1 MPALLDTRRT
11 AAALVAVAMS
21 AALITLALVVSGSMR
36 TQMQAGARLSVGGA
50 DVVVASHRGSD
61 PSQGPLDDALA
72 ARVSALDSVA
82 SVRGTHWEVIEL
94 DLPSQLKGAVGATL
108 AAQDVPALSAY
119 TTLTAGRL
127 PAAAGEVAI
136 DSTLAE
142 QQGLGVGDTIRLRSR
157 SEDRHDS
164 SAESA
169 DGAESGADSTDSADS
184 TDGVVHSS
192 PTVVG
197 VISPGADTGLEGISK
212 VYATADQ
219 LAAMGVGTDYNRLYV
234 TGRPGTDTSDLH
246 EEVARV
252 VHTVQSDA
260 IVQDADE
267 VIARR
272 AVSFTGGGTVI
283 STVLNLLAPVCALV
297 AGIVIATTFTT
308 LVARQ
313 NRVIGLLRCVGAS
326 RRQVRLAVLRTG
338 LVTGLIG
345 SAVGTAAGAAGAA
358 VLIRSGA
365 VPHLSADSLTVS
377 PASLLAAV
385 AAGTL
390 VTLVSVLRP
399 ARRATRV
406 SPLIA
411 LTGTTAAPGRTGR
424 AHRWAAVTGL
434 VVMVGGAAVTVMGTL
449 AHDLYLTVG
458 GGVLVAL
465 GVLAALPLLMTAV
478 VGLIGRLGASGRYPV
493 LHLAARNL
501 VRNPGRS
508 TATAATLLIGV
519 MVGSALAVGLFSLN
533 SSFQAVLAQSSP
545 VDITVLGVT
554 PQTDAAALTSTIR
567 GIDGVQSTTVV
578 PVMDLTQTVDG
589 QAGRS
594 TQTQVIAVD
603 TAAVTPVVRSAKGL
617 EDLDDSTL
625 IVGEISDIPDG
636 SRVTLTG
643 PGGSVE
649 LTARVREGWGEAV
662 TTATAARLTGGQ
674 ATNAIMWVRA
684 TGDGSSQAVET
695 AVRKALRGRDLM
707 VDGSA
712 AGRSAFS
719 ATFNQIAAV
728 TALVMGS
735 ALVIALSGLANT
747 TDVSVLERTREIG
760 VLRATGTQRG
770 EVRRLITIEATLLA
784 GVGGALG
791 VVTGTVLGAAC
802 TVAALGDGGV
812 SVAVPYLPLAGVLAV
827 TLVVG
832 VVASLRPAGRAA
844 AVTPVTAL
852 AAD

>member
-61 PSQGPLDDALA
+61 PAQGPLDDALV
-72 ARVSALDSVA
+72 ARVSALDGVA

-108 AAQDVPALSAY
+108 AAQDVPTLSAY

-127 PAAAGEVAI
+127 PTAAGEVAI
-136 DSTLAE
+136 DATLAE

-157 SEDRHDS
+157 SADRHDS
-164 SAESA
+164 STESA
-169 DGAESGADSTDSADS
+169 DGAESGADSTGS

-411 LTGTTAAPGRTGR
+411 LTGTTAAPGQTGR
-424 AHRWAAVTGL
+424 THRWAAVTGL

-449 AHDLYLTVG
+449 VHNLYLAAG

-465 GVLAALPLLMTAV
+465 GVLAALPLLVTAV
-478 VGLIGRLGASGRYPV
+478 VGLIGRLGASGRYPL

-554 PQTDAAALTSTIR
+554 PQTDTTALTSTIR

-589 QAGRS
+589 QTGRS

-695 AVRKALRGRDLM
+695 AVREALRGQDLM

-812 SVAVPYLPLAGVLAV
+812 SVAVPYLPLVGVLAV

>member
-72 ARVSALDSVA
+72 ARVSALDGVA
-82 SVRGTHWEVIEL
+82 SVRGTHWDVVEL
-94 DLPSQLKGAVGATL
+94 DLPSQLANAVGATL
-108 AAQDVPALSAY
+108 AAQDVPTLSAY

-127 PAAAGEVAI
+127 PTAAGEVAI
-136 DSTLAE
+136 DATLAE

-157 SEDRHDS
+157 SADRHDS
-164 SAESA
+164 SS
-169 DGAESGADSTDSADS
+169 ADSTDSADSTGS

-252 VHTVQSDA
+252 VHAVQSDA

-272 AVSFTGGGTVI
+272 AVSSTGGGTTIVV
-283 STVLNLLAPVCALV
+283 VLNLLAPVCALV

-449 AHDLYLTVG
+449 AHNLYLTVG

-519 MVGSALAVGLFSLN
+519 MVGSALAVSLFSF
-533 SSFQAVLAQSSP
+533 SSSYQSILAQSSP

-589 QAGRS
+589 QTGQS

-636 SRVTLTG
+636 ARVTLTG

-695 AVRKALRGRDLM
+695 AVRKALRGQDLM

>member
-61 PSQGPLDDALA
+61 PAQGPLDDALV
-72 ARVSALDSVA
+72 ARVSALDGVA

-108 AAQDVPALSAY
+108 AAQDVPTLSAY

-127 PAAAGEVAI
+127 PTAAGEVAI
-136 DSTLAE
+136 DATLAE

-157 SEDRHDS
+157 SADRHDS
-164 SAESA
+164 STESA
-169 DGAESGADSTDSADS
+169 DGAESGADSTGS

-411 LTGTTAAPGRTGR
+411 LTGTTAAPGQTGR
-424 AHRWAAVTGL
+424 THRWAAVTGL

-449 AHDLYLTVG
+449 VHNLYLAAG

-465 GVLAALPLLMTAV
+465 GVLAALPLLVTAV
-478 VGLIGRLGASGRYPV
+478 VGLIGRLGASGRYPL

-554 PQTDAAALTSTIR
+554 PQTDTTALTSTIR

-589 QAGRS
+589 QTGRS

-695 AVRKALRGRDLM
+695 AVREALRGQDLM

-827 TLVVG
+827 TLAVG

>member
-1 MPALLDTRRT
+1 M
-11 AAALVAVAMS
+11 
-21 AALITLALVVSGSMR
+21 
-36 TQMQAGARLSVGGA
+36 
-50 DVVVASHRGSD
+50 
-61 PSQGPLDDALA
+61 
-72 ARVSALDSVA
+72 
-82 SVRGTHWEVIEL
+82 
-94 DLPSQLKGAVGATL
+94 
-108 AAQDVPALSAY
+108 
-119 TTLTAGRL
+119 
-127 PAAAGEVAI
+127 
-136 DSTLAE
+136 
-142 QQGLGVGDTIRLRSR
+142 
-157 SEDRHDS
+157 
-164 SAESA
+164 
-169 DGAESGADSTDSADS
+169 
-184 TDGVVHSS
+184 
-192 PTVVG
+192 
-197 VISPGADTGLEGISK
+197 
-212 VYATADQ
+212 
-219 LAAMGVGTDYNRLYV
+219 
-234 TGRPGTDTSDLH
+234 
-246 EEVARV
+246 
-252 VHTVQSDA
+252 
-260 IVQDADE
+260 
-267 VIARR
+267 
-272 AVSFTGGGTVI
+272 
-283 STVLNLLAPVCALV
+283 
-297 AGIVIATTFTT
+297 
-308 LVARQ
+308 
-313 NRVIGLLRCVGAS
+313 
-326 RRQVRLAVLRTG
+326 
-338 LVTGLIG
+338 
-345 SAVGTAAGAAGAA
+345 
-358 VLIRSGA
+358 
-365 VPHLSADSLTVS
+365 
-377 PASLLAAV
+377 
-385 AAGTL
+385 
-390 VTLVSVLRP
+390 TLVSVLRP

-411 LTGTTAAPGRTGR
+411 LTGTTAAPGQTGR

-449 AHDLYLTVG
+449 VHNLYLAAG

-465 GVLAALPLLMTAV
+465 GVLAALPLLVTAV
-478 VGLIGRLGASGRYPV
+478 VGLIGRLGASGRYPL

-519 MVGSALAVGLFSLN
+519 MVGSALAVGLFSLS

-603 TAAVTPVVRSAKGL
+603 TAAVSPVVRSAKGL

-674 ATNAIMWVRA
+674 ATNAIMWVR
-684 TGDGSSQAVET
+684 TTDDGSSQAVET
-695 AVRKALRGRDLM
+695 AVREALRGQDLM

>member
-1 MPALLDTRRT
+1 MPALLDVRRT

-21 AALITLALVVSGSMR
+21 TALIALALVVSGSMR

-72 ARVSALDSVA
+72 ARVSALDDVA
-82 SVRGTHWEVIEL
+82 SVRGTHWDVVEL
-94 DLPSQLKGAVGATL
+94 DLPSQLANAVGATL
-108 AAQDVPALSAY
+108 AAQDVPTLSAY
-119 TTLTAGRL
+119 TTLVSGRL
-127 PAAAGEVAI
+127 PTATGEVAI
-136 DSTLAE
+136 DATLAE
-142 QQGLGVGDTIRLRSR
+142 QQGLGVGDTIRLRNR
-157 SEDRHDS
+157 PQDRHGASSTKGTDDAGSPS
-164 SAESA
+164 SA
-169 DGAESGADSTDSADS
+169 
-184 TDGVVHSS
+184 VHSS

-197 VISPGADTGLEGISK
+197 IISPGADTGLEDLPK

-219 LAAMGVGTDYNRLYV
+219 LAAMGARTDYDRLYV
-234 TGRPGTDTSDLH
+234 TSRPGTDTSDLH
-246 EEVARV
+246 EEVART
-252 VHTVQSDA
+252 VHAVQSDA

-272 AVSFTGGGTVI
+272 AVSSTGGGTTIVV
-283 STVLNLLAPVCALV
+283 VLNLLAPVCALV

-326 RRQVRLAVLRTG
+326 RRQVRLAVLRTALLTG
-338 LVTGLIG
+338 LVG
-345 SAVGTAAGAAGAA
+345 STTGTAAGAAGAA
-358 VLIRSGA
+358 ALIHSGV
-365 VPHLSADSLTVS
+365 VPGLKADNLTVS
-377 PASLLAAV
+377 PTSLLAAV

-399 ARRATRV
+399 AGRATRV

-519 MVGSALAVGLFSLN
+519 MVGSALAVGLFSFS

-554 PQTDAAALTSTIR
+554 PQTDTAALTSTIR

-578 PVMDLTQTVDG
+578 PVMDLTQTAD
-589 QAGRS
+589 GRS
-594 TQTQVIAVD
+594 AQTQVIAVD
-603 TAAVTPVVRSAKGL
+603 TKAVTPVVRSAKGL

-625 IVGEISDIPDG
+625 IVGQIYDVPDG
-636 SRVTLTG
+636 TRVTLTG

-649 LTARVREGWGEAV
+649 LTARVREGWGAAV

-674 ATNAIMWVRA
+674 ATDAIMWVR
-684 TGDGSSQAVET
+684 TTDEGSAQAQAVET
-695 AVRKALRGRDLM
+695 AVRQAVRGQDLM
-707 VDGSA
+707 VNGSA
-712 AGRSAFS
+712 AGRSTFS
-719 ATFNQIAAV
+719 ATLNQIVAV

-760 VLRATGTQRG
+760 VLRATGTRRG
-770 EVRRLITIEATLLA
+770 GIRRLITTEATLLA
-784 GVGGALG
+784 GVGGVLG
-791 VVTGTVLGAAC
+791 MVTGTALGAAC
-802 TVAALGDGGV
+802 TLAALGDGGV
-812 SVAVPYLPLAGVLAV
+812 SVAVPYLPLAGILAV
-827 TLVVG
+827 TLAVG
-832 VVASLRPAGRAA
+832 VLASLRPAGRAA

>member
-1 MPALLDTRRT
+1 MPALLDVRRT

-21 AALITLALVVSGSMR
+21 TALIALALVVSGSMR

-82 SVRGTHWEVIEL
+82 SVRGTHWDVVEL
-94 DLPSQLKGAVGATL
+94 DLPSQLANAVGATL
-108 AAQDVPALSAY
+108 AAQDVPTLSAY
-119 TTLTAGRL
+119 TTLVSGRL
-127 PAAAGEVAI
+127 PTATGEVAI
-136 DSTLAE
+136 DATLAE
-142 QQGLGVGDTIRLRSR
+142 QQGLGVGDTIRLRNR
-157 SEDRHDS
+157 PQDRHGASSTKGTDDAGSPS
-164 SAESA
+164 SA
-169 DGAESGADSTDSADS
+169 
-184 TDGVVHSS
+184 VHSS

-197 VISPGADTGLEGISK
+197 IISPGADTGLEGISK

-234 TGRPGTDTSDLH
+234 TGRPGTDTSTLH
-246 EEVARV
+246 EEVART
-252 VHTVQSDA
+252 VHAVQSDA

-272 AVSFTGGGTVI
+272 AVSSTGGGTTIVV
-283 STVLNLLAPVCALV
+283 VLNLLAPVCALV

-326 RRQVRLAVLRTG
+326 RRQVRLAVLRTALLTG
-338 LVTGLIG
+338 LVG
-345 SAVGTAAGAAGAA
+345 STAGTAAGAAGAA
-358 VLIRSGA
+358 ALIHSGV
-365 VPHLSADSLTVS
+365 VPGLKADNLTVS
-377 PASLLAAV
+377 PTSLLAAV

-399 ARRATRV
+399 AGRATRV

-411 LTGTTAAPGRTGR
+411 LTGTTATPGRTGR

-519 MVGSALAVGLFSLN
+519 MVGSALAVSLFSF
-533 SSFQAVLAQSSP
+533 SSSYQSILAQSSP

-554 PQTDAAALTSTIR
+554 PQTDTAALTSTIR

-578 PVMDLTQTVDG
+578 PLMDLTQTAD
-589 QAGRS
+589 GRS

-603 TAAVTPVVRSAKGL
+603 TKAVTPMVRSTKGL

-625 IVGEISDIPDG
+625 IVGQIYDVPDG
-636 SRVTLTG
+636 TRVTLTG

-649 LTARVREGWGEAV
+649 LTARVREGWGAAV

-674 ATNAIMWVRA
+674 ATDAIMWVR
-684 TGDGSSQAVET
+684 TTDEGSAQAQAVET
-695 AVRKALRGRDLM
+695 AVRQAVRGQDLM
-707 VDGSA
+707 VNGSA
-712 AGRSAFS
+712 AGRSTFS
-719 ATFNQIAAV
+719 ATLNQIVAV

-770 EVRRLITIEATLLA
+770 GIRRLITTEATLLA
-784 GVGGALG
+784 GVGGVLG
-791 VVTGTVLGAAC
+791 MVTGTALGAAC
-802 TVAALGDGGV
+802 TLAALGDGGV
-812 SVAVPYLPLAGVLAV
+812 SVAVPYLPLAGILAV
-827 TLVVG
+827 TLAVG
-832 VVASLRPAGRAA
+832 VLASLRPAGRAA

-852 AAD
+852 ATD

>member
-61 PSQGPLDDALA
+61 PAQGPLDDALV
-72 ARVSALDSVA
+72 ARVSALDGVA

-108 AAQDVPALSAY
+108 AAQDVPTLSAY

-127 PAAAGEVAI
+127 PTAAGEVAI
-136 DSTLAE
+136 DATLAE

-157 SEDRHDS
+157 SADRHDS
-164 SAESA
+164 SS
-169 DGAESGADSTDSADS
+169 ADSTDSA
-184 TDGVVHSS
+184 DGVVHSS

-234 TGRPGTDTSDLH
+234 TGRPGTDTNTLH

-252 VHTVQSDA
+252 VNTVQSDA

-434 VVMVGGAAVTVMGTL
+434 VVMVGGAAVTVMGT
-449 AHDLYLTVG
+449 AVHNLYLAAG

-465 GVLAALPLLMTAV
+465 GVLAALPLLVTAV
-478 VGLIGRLGASGRYPV
+478 VGLIGRLGASGRYPL

-533 SSFQAVLAQSSP
+533 SSFQTVLAQSSP

-554 PQTDAAALTSTIR
+554 PQTDTAALTSTIR

-589 QAGRS
+589 QTGQS

-603 TAAVTPVVRSAKGL
+603 AAAVTPVVRSAKGL

-636 SRVTLTG
+636 SRITLTG

-695 AVRKALRGRDLM
+695 AVRKALRGQDLM

>member
-61 PSQGPLDDALA
+61 PAQGPLDDALV
-72 ARVSALDSVA
+72 ARVSALDGVA

-136 DSTLAE
+136 DATLAE

-164 SAESA
+164 STESA
-169 DGAESGADSTDSADS
+169 DGAESGADSTGS

-411 LTGTTAAPGRTGR
+411 LTGTTAAPGQTGR

-465 GVLAALPLLMTAV
+465 GVLAALPLLVTAV
-478 VGLIGRLGASGRYPV
+478 VGLIGRLGASGRYPL

-519 MVGSALAVGLFSLN
+519 MVGSALAVSLFSLN

-554 PQTDAAALTSTIR
+554 PQTDTTALTSTIR

-578 PVMDLTQTVDG
+578 PLMDLTQTVD
-589 QAGRS
+589 GRS

-603 TAAVTPVVRSAKGL
+603 TKAVTPMVRSAKGL

-625 IVGEISDIPDG
+625 IVGQISDIPDG
-636 SRVTLTG
+636 TRVTLTG

-649 LTARVREGWGEAV
+649 LTAQVREGWGAAV

-695 AVRKALRGRDLM
+695 AVRKALRGQDLM
-707 VDGSA
+707 VNGSA

-719 ATFNQIAAV
+719 ATLNQIVAV

-760 VLRATGTQRG
+760 VLRATSTQRG
-770 EVRRLITIEATLLA
+770 EVRRLITTEATLLA

-791 VVTGTVLGAAC
+791 MVTGTVLGTAC
-802 TVAALGDGGV
+802 TLAALGDGGV
-812 SVAVPYLPLAGVLAV
+812 SVAVPYLPLAGILAV
-827 TLVVG
+827 TLAVG
-832 VVASLRPAGRAA
+832 VLASLRPAGRAA

>member
-61 PSQGPLDDALA
+61 PAQGPLDDALV
-72 ARVSALDSVA
+72 ARVSALDGVA

-136 DSTLAE
+136 DATLAVLL
-142 QQGLGVGDTIRLRSR
+142 GLGVGDTIRLRSW
-157 SEDRHDS
+157 SVDRHDS
-164 SAESA
+164 STESA
-169 DGAESGADSTDSADS
+169 DGAESGADSTGS

-411 LTGTTAAPGRTGR
+411 LPGTPAAPGPSGR
-424 AHRWAAVTGL
+424 AQRWAAVTGL

-449 AHDLYLTVG
+449 VHNLYLAAG

-465 GVLAALPLLMTAV
+465 GVLAALPLLVTAV
-478 VGLIGRLGASGRYPV
+478 VGLIGRLGASGRYPL

-554 PQTDAAALTSTIR
+554 PQTDTTALTSTIR
-567 GIDGVQSTTVV
+567 GIDGVQSTTMV

-589 QAGRS
+589 QTGQS

-674 ATNAIMWVRA
+674 ATNAFLWVRA

-695 AVRKALRGRDLM
+695 AVRKALRGQDLM

>member
-1 MPALLDTRRT
+1 MPALLDVRRT

-21 AALITLALVVSGSMR
+21 TALIALALVVSGSMR

-94 DLPSQLKGAVGATL
+94 DLPSQLANAVGATL
-108 AAQDVPALSAY
+108 AAQDVPTLSAY
-119 TTLTAGRL
+119 TTLVSGRL
-127 PAAAGEVAI
+127 PTATGEVAI
-136 DSTLAE
+136 DATLAE
-142 QQGLGVGDTIRLRSR
+142 QQGLGVGDTIRLRNR
-157 SEDRHDS
+157 DRHGANSTKGTDDAGSPS
-164 SAESA
+164 SA
-169 DGAESGADSTDSADS
+169 
-184 TDGVVHSS
+184 VHSS

-197 VISPGADTGLEGISK
+197 IISPGADTGLEDLPK

-219 LAAMGVGTDYNRLYV
+219 LAAMGARTDYNRLYV
-234 TGRPGTDTSDLH
+234 TSRPGTDTSTLH
-246 EEVARV
+246 EEVART
-252 VHTVQSDA
+252 VHAVQSDA

-272 AVSFTGGGTVI
+272 AVSSTGGGTTIVV
-283 STVLNLLAPVCALV
+283 VLNLLAPVCALV

-326 RRQVRLAVLRTG
+326 RRQVRLAVLRTALLTG
-338 LVTGLIG
+338 LVG
-345 SAVGTAAGAAGAA
+345 STVGTAAGAAGAA
-358 VLIRSGA
+358 ALIHSGV
-365 VPHLSADSLTVS
+365 VPGLKADDLTVS
-377 PASLLAAV
+377 PTSLLAAV

-399 ARRATRV
+399 AGRATRV

-554 PQTDAAALTSTIR
+554 PQTDTAALTSTIR
-567 GIDGVQSTTVV
+567 GVDGVQSTTVV
-578 PVMDLTQTVDG
+578 PVMDLTQTAD
-589 QAGRS
+589 GRS
-594 TQTQVIAVD
+594 AQTQVIAVD
-603 TAAVTPVVRSAKGL
+603 TKAVTPVVRSAKGL

-625 IVGEISDIPDG
+625 IVGQIYDVPDG
-636 SRVTLTG
+636 ARVTLTG

-649 LTARVREGWGEAV
+649 LTARVREGWGAAV

-674 ATNAIMWVRA
+674 ATDAIMWVR
-684 TGDGSSQAVET
+684 TTDEGSAQAQAVET
-695 AVRKALRGRDLM
+695 AVRQAVRGQDLM
-707 VDGSA
+707 VNGSA
-712 AGRSAFS
+712 AGRSTFS
-719 ATFNQIAAV
+719 ATLNQIVAV

-760 VLRATGTQRG
+760 VMRATGTQRG
-770 EVRRLITIEATLLA
+770 GIRRLITTEATLLA
-784 GVGGALG
+784 GVGGVLG
-791 VVTGTVLGAAC
+791 MVTGTALGAAC
-802 TVAALGDGGV
+802 TLAALGDGGV
-812 SVAVPYLPLAGVLAV
+812 SVAVPYLPLAGILAV
-827 TLVVG
+827 TLAVG
-832 VVASLRPAGRAA
+832 VLASLRPAGRAA

>member
-61 PSQGPLDDALA
+61 PAQGPLDDALV
-72 ARVSALDSVA
+72 ARVSALDGVA

-136 DSTLAE
+136 DATLAE

-164 SAESA
+164 STESA
-169 DGAESGADSTDSADS
+169 DGAESGADSTGS

-272 AVSFTGGGTVI
+272 AVSSVGGGTVI

-411 LTGTTAAPGRTGR
+411 LTGTTAAPGQTGR

-449 AHDLYLTVG
+449 VHNLYLAAG

-465 GVLAALPLLMTAV
+465 GVLAALPLLVTAV
-478 VGLIGRLGASGRYPV
+478 VGLIGRLGASGRYPL

-519 MVGSALAVGLFSLN
+519 MVGSALAVSLFSLN

-554 PQTDAAALTSTIR
+554 PQTDTTALTSTIR
-567 GIDGVQSTTVV
+567 GIDGVQSTTMV

-589 QAGRS
+589 QTGQS

-625 IVGEISDIPDG
+625 IVGQVYDVPDG

-695 AVRKALRGRDLM
+695 AVRKALRGQDLM

>member
-1 MPALLDTRRT
+1 MPALLDVRRT

-21 AALITLALVVSGSMR
+21 TALIALALVVSGSMR

-72 ARVSALDSVA
+72 ARVSTLDEVA
-82 SVRGTHWEVIEL
+82 SVRGTHWDVIEL
-94 DLPSQLKGAVGATL
+94 DLPSQLANAVGATL
-108 AAQDVPALSAY
+108 AAQDVPTLSAY
-119 TTLTAGRL
+119 TTLVSGRL
-127 PAAAGEVAI
+127 PTATGEVAI
-136 DSTLAE
+136 DTTLAE

-157 SEDRHDS
+157 DRHGAGSTKGTDDTGSPS
-164 SAESA
+164 SA
-169 DGAESGADSTDSADS
+169 
-184 TDGVVHSS
+184 VHSS

-212 VYATADQ
+212 VYATVDQ
-219 LAAMGVGTDYNRLYV
+219 LAAMGVRTDYDRLYV

-252 VHTVQSDA
+252 VHAVQSDA

-272 AVSFTGGGTVI
+272 AVSSTGGGTTI
-283 STVLNLLAPVCALV
+283 TMVLNLLAPVCALV

-326 RRQVRLAVLRTG
+326 RRQVRLAVLRTALLTG
-338 LVTGLIG
+338 LVG
-345 SAVGTAAGAAGAA
+345 STTGTAAGAAGAA
-358 VLIRSGA
+358 ALIHSGV
-365 VPHLSADSLTVS
+365 VPGLKADNLTVS
-377 PASLLAAV
+377 PTSLLAAV

-399 ARRATRV
+399 AGRATRV

-424 AHRWAAVTGL
+424 AHRRAAVTGL

-449 AHDLYLTVG
+449 AHDLYLTAG

-519 MVGSALAVGLFSLN
+519 MVGSALAVGLFSFS

-554 PQTDAAALTSTIR
+554 PQTDTAALTSTIR

-578 PVMDLTQTVDG
+578 PLMDLTQTAD
-589 QAGRS
+589 GRS

-603 TAAVTPVVRSAKGL
+603 TKAVTPVVRSAKGL

-625 IVGEISDIPDG
+625 IVGQIYDVPDG
-636 SRVTLTG
+636 ARVTLTG

-649 LTARVREGWGEAV
+649 LTARVREGWGAAV

-674 ATNAIMWVRA
+674 ATDAIMWVR
-684 TGDGSSQAVET
+684 TTDEGSAQAQAVET
-695 AVRKALRGRDLM
+695 AVRQAVRGQDLM
-707 VDGSA
+707 VNGSA
-712 AGRSAFS
+712 AGRSTFS
-719 ATFNQIAAV
+719 ATLNQIVAV

-760 VLRATGTQRG
+760 VLRATGTRRG
-770 EVRRLITIEATLLA
+770 GIRRLITTEATLLA
-784 GVGGALG
+784 GVGGVLG
-791 VVTGTVLGAAC
+791 MVTGTALGAAC
-802 TVAALGDGGV
+802 TLAALGDGGV
-812 SVAVPYLPLAGVLAV
+812 SVAVPYLPLAGILAV
-827 TLVVG
+827 TLAVG
-832 VVASLRPAGRAA
+832 VLASLRPAGRAA

>member
-1 MPALLDTRRT
+1 MPALLDVRRT

-21 AALITLALVVSGSMR
+21 TALIALALVVSGSMR
-36 TQMQAGARLSVGGA
+36 TQMQASARLSVGGA

-61 PSQGPLDDALA
+61 PAQGPLDDALV
-72 ARVSALDSVA
+72 ARVSALDGVA

-164 SAESA
+164 STESA
-169 DGAESGADSTDSADS
+169 DGAESGADSTGS

-192 PTVVG
+192 PTIVG

-272 AVSFTGGGTVI
+272 AVSSTGGGTTIVV
-283 STVLNLLAPVCALV
+283 VLNLLAPVCALV

-411 LTGTTAAPGRTGR
+411 LTGTTAAPGQTGR

-449 AHDLYLTVG
+449 VHNLYLAAG

-465 GVLAALPLLMTAV
+465 GVLAALPLLVTAV
-478 VGLIGRLGASGRYPV
+478 VGLIGRLGASGRYPL

-533 SSFQAVLAQSSP
+533 SSFQTVLAQSSP

-554 PQTDAAALTSTIR
+554 PQTDTAALTSTIR

-578 PVMDLTQTVDG
+578 PVMDLTQTAD
-589 QAGRS
+589 GRS
-594 TQTQVIAVD
+594 AQTQVIAVD
-603 TAAVTPVVRSAKGL
+603 TKAVTPVVRSAKGL

-625 IVGEISDIPDG
+625 IVGQIYDVPDG
-636 SRVTLTG
+636 TRVTLTG

-649 LTARVREGWGEAV
+649 LTARVREGWGAAV

-674 ATNAIMWVRA
+674 ATDAIMWVR
-684 TGDGSSQAVET
+684 TTDEGSAQAQAVET
-695 AVRKALRGRDLM
+695 AVRQAVRGQDLM
-707 VDGSA
+707 VNGSA
-712 AGRSAFS
+712 AGRSTFS
-719 ATFNQIAAV
+719 ATLNQIVAV

-760 VLRATGTQRG
+760 VLRATGTRRG
-770 EVRRLITIEATLLA
+770 GIRRLITTEATLLA
-784 GVGGALG
+784 GVGGVLG
-791 VVTGTVLGAAC
+791 MVTGTALGAAC
-802 TVAALGDGGV
+802 TLAALGDGGV
-812 SVAVPYLPLAGVLAV
+812 SVAVPYLPLAGILAV
-827 TLVVG
+827 TLAVG
-832 VVASLRPAGRAA
+832 VLASLRPAGRAA

>member
-61 PSQGPLDDALA
+61 PAQGPLDDALV
-72 ARVSALDSVA
+72 ARVSALDGVA

-108 AAQDVPALSAY
+108 AAQDVPTLSAY

-127 PAAAGEVAI
+127 PTAAGEVAI
-136 DSTLAE
+136 DATLAE

-157 SEDRHDS
+157 SADRHDS
-164 SAESA
+164 SS
-169 DGAESGADSTDSADS
+169 ADSTDSA
-184 TDGVVHSS
+184 DGVVHSS

-234 TGRPGTDTSDLH
+234 TGRPGTDTNTLH

-252 VHTVQSDA
+252 VNTVQSDA

-411 LTGTTAAPGRTGR
+411 LTGTTAAPGQTGR

-434 VVMVGGAAVTVMGTL
+434 VVMVGGAAVTVMGT
-449 AHDLYLTVG
+449 AVHNLYLAAG

-465 GVLAALPLLMTAV
+465 GVLAALPLLVTAV
-478 VGLIGRLGASGRYPV
+478 VGLIGRLGASGRYPL

-519 MVGSALAVGLFSLN
+519 MVGSAL
-533 SSFQAVLAQSSP
+533 
-545 VDITVLGVT
+545 
-554 PQTDAAALTSTIR
+554 
-567 GIDGVQSTTVV
+567 
-578 PVMDLTQTVDG
+578 
-589 QAGRS
+589 
-594 TQTQVIAVD
+594 
-603 TAAVTPVVRSAKGL
+603 
-617 EDLDDSTL
+617 
-625 IVGEISDIPDG
+625 
-636 SRVTLTG
+636 
-643 PGGSVE
+643 
-649 LTARVREGWGEAV
+649 
-662 TTATAARLTGGQ
+662 
-674 ATNAIMWVRA
+674 
-684 TGDGSSQAVET
+684 
-695 AVRKALRGRDLM
+695 
-707 VDGSA
+707 
-712 AGRSAFS
+712 
-719 ATFNQIAAV
+719 
-728 TALVMGS
+728 
-735 ALVIALSGLANT
+735 
-747 TDVSVLERTREIG
+747 
-760 VLRATGTQRG
+760 
-770 EVRRLITIEATLLA
+770 
-784 GVGGALG
+784 
-791 VVTGTVLGAAC
+791 
-802 TVAALGDGGV
+802 
-812 SVAVPYLPLAGVLAV
+812 
-827 TLVVG
+827 
-832 VVASLRPAGRAA
+832 
-844 AVTPVTAL
+844 
-852 AAD
+852 

>member
-61 PSQGPLDDALA
+61 PAQGPLDDALV
-72 ARVSALDSVA
+72 ARVSALDGVA

-164 SAESA
+164 ST
-169 DGAESGADSTDSADS
+169 GS

-212 VYATADQ
+212 VYATVDQ
-219 LAAMGVGTDYNRLYV
+219 LAAMGVRTDYDRLYV

-252 VHTVQSDA
+252 VHAVQSDA

-272 AVSFTGGGTVI
+272 AVSSTGGGTTIVV
-283 STVLNLLAPVCALV
+283 VLNLLAPVCALV

-326 RRQVRLAVLRTG
+326 RRQVRLAVLRTALLTG
-338 LVTGLIG
+338 LVG
-345 SAVGTAAGAAGAA
+345 STAGTAAGAAGAA
-358 VLIRSGA
+358 ALIHSGV
-365 VPHLSADSLTVS
+365 VPGLKADSLTVS
-377 PASLLAAV
+377 PTSLLAAV

-399 ARRATRV
+399 AGRATRV

-434 VVMVGGAAVTVMGTL
+434 VVMVGGAAVTVMGAL

-519 MVGSALAVGLFSLN
+519 MVGSALAVSLFSF
-533 SSFQAVLAQSSP
+533 SSSYQSILAQSSP

-554 PQTDAAALTSTIR
+554 PQTDTTALTSTIR

-589 QAGRS
+589 QVGRS
-594 TQTQVIAVD
+594 TQTRVIAVD

-695 AVRKALRGRDLM
+695 AVRKALRGQDLM

>member
-61 PSQGPLDDALA
+61 PAQGPLDDALV
-72 ARVSALDSVA
+72 ARVSALDGVA

-136 DSTLAE
+136 DATLAE

-157 SEDRHDS
+157 SADRHDS
-164 SAESA
+164 STESA
-169 DGAESGADSTDSADS
+169 DGAESGADSTGS

-449 AHDLYLTVG
+449 VHNLYLAAG

-465 GVLAALPLLMTAV
+465 GVLAALPLLVTAV
-478 VGLIGRLGASGRYPV
+478 VGLIGRLGASGRYPL

-533 SSFQAVLAQSSP
+533 SSFQTVLAQSSP

-554 PQTDAAALTSTIR
+554 PQTDTAALTSTIR

-589 QAGRS
+589 QTGRS

-636 SRVTLTG
+636 ARVTLTG

-695 AVRKALRGRDLM
+695 AVREALRGQDLM

-827 TLVVG
+827 TLAVG

>member
-1 MPALLDTRRT
+1 MPALLDVRRT

-21 AALITLALVVSGSMR
+21 TALIALALVVSGSMR
-36 TQMQAGARLSVGGA
+36 TQMQASARLSVGGA

-72 ARVSALDSVA
+72 ARVSALDGVA

-94 DLPSQLKGAVGATL
+94 DLPSQLANAVGATL
-108 AAQDVPALSAY
+108 AAQDVPTLSAY
-119 TTLTAGRL
+119 TTLVSGRL
-127 PAAAGEVAI
+127 PTATGEVAI
-136 DSTLAE
+136 DATLAE

-157 SEDRHDS
+157 SADRHGASSTKGTDDAGSPS
-164 SAESA
+164 SA
-169 DGAESGADSTDSADS
+169 
-184 TDGVVHSS
+184 VHSS

-197 VISPGADTGLEGISK
+197 IISPGADTGLEDLPK

-246 EEVARV
+246 EEVART
-252 VHTVQSDA
+252 VHAVQSDA

-272 AVSFTGGGTVI
+272 AVSSTGGGTTIVV
-283 STVLNLLAPVCALV
+283 VLNLLAPVCALV

-326 RRQVRLAVLRTG
+326 RRQVRLAVLRTALLTG
-338 LVTGLIG
+338 LVG
-345 SAVGTAAGAAGAA
+345 STTGTAAGAAGAA
-358 VLIRSGA
+358 ALIHSGV
-365 VPHLSADSLTVS
+365 VPGLKADNLTVS
-377 PASLLAAV
+377 PTSLLAAV

-399 ARRATRV
+399 AGRATRV

-465 GVLAALPLLMTAV
+465 GVLAALPLLVTAV
-478 VGLIGRLGASGRYPV
+478 VGLIGRLGAWSRYPV

-519 MVGSALAVGLFSLN
+519 MVGSALAVGLFSFS

-554 PQTDAAALTSTIR
+554 PQTDTAALTSTIR

-578 PVMDLTQTVDG
+578 PLMDLTQTVD
-589 QAGRS
+589 GRS

-603 TAAVTPVVRSAKGL
+603 TKAVTPMVRSAKGL

-625 IVGEISDIPDG
+625 IVGQIYDVPDG
-636 SRVTLTG
+636 TRVTLTG

-649 LTARVREGWGEAV
+649 LTARVREGWGAAV

-674 ATNAIMWVRA
+674 ATDAIMWVR
-684 TGDGSSQAVET
+684 TTDEGSAQAQAVET
-695 AVRKALRGRDLM
+695 AVRQAVRGQDLM
-707 VDGSA
+707 VNGSA

-719 ATFNQIAAV
+719 ATLNQIVAV

-760 VLRATGTQRG
+760 LLRATGTDRSQ
-770 EVRRLITIEATLLA
+770 VRRLIVIEASLLA
-784 GVGGALG
+784 LIGGVLG
-791 VVTGTVLGAAC
+791 VVTGTALGAAG
-802 TVAALGDGGV
+802 TLAVLSDGGI
-812 SVAVPYLPLAGVLAV
+812 SVFIPYLPLAGVLAV
-827 TLVVG
+827 TLLVG
-832 VVASLRPAGRAA
+832 VAAALRPAGRAGR
-844 AVTPVTAL
+844 VTPVTAL
-852 AAD
+852 ATD

>member
-61 PSQGPLDDALA
+61 PAQGPLDDALV
-72 ARVSALDSVA
+72 ARVSALDGVA

-108 AAQDVPALSAY
+108 AAQDVPTLSAY

-127 PAAAGEVAI
+127 PTAAGEVAI
-136 DSTLAE
+136 DATLAE

-157 SEDRHDS
+157 SADRHDS
-164 SAESA
+164 SS
-169 DGAESGADSTDSADS
+169 ADSTDSA
-184 TDGVVHSS
+184 DGVVHSS

-234 TGRPGTDTSDLH
+234 TGRPGTDTNTLH

-252 VHTVQSDA
+252 VNTVQSDA

-411 LTGTTAAPGRTGR
+411 LTGTTAAPGQTGR

-434 VVMVGGAAVTVMGTL
+434 VVMVGGAAVTVMGT
-449 AHDLYLTVG
+449 AVHNLYLAAG

-465 GVLAALPLLMTAV
+465 GVLAALPLLVTAV
-478 VGLIGRLGASGRYPV
+478 VGLIGRLGASGRYPL

-533 SSFQAVLAQSSP
+533 SSFQTVLAQSSP

-554 PQTDAAALTSTIR
+554 PQTDTAALTSTIR

-589 QAGRS
+589 QTGQS

-603 TAAVTPVVRSAKGL
+603 AAAVTPVVRSAKGL

-695 AVRKALRGRDLM
+695 AVRKALRGQDLM

-760 VLRATGTQRG
+760 VLRATGTGRAQVRG
-770 EVRRLITIEATLLA
+770 LFLAEAVLTALLGGLIGVALGAAIGLA
-784 GVGGALG
+784 GV
-791 VVTGTVLGAAC
+791 
-802 TVAALGDGGV
+802 AALMGTQAGSGLNLQLPWPALIGILLA
-812 SVAVPYLPLAGVLAV
+812 SAAVGVL
-827 TLVVG
+827 
-832 VVASLRPAGRAA
+832 ASLRPAGRAA
-844 AVTPVTAL
+844 AIAPVAAL
-852 AAD
+852 ATD

>member
-21 AALITLALVVSGSMR
+21 AALITLALVVSESMR

-61 PSQGPLDDALA
+61 PAQGPLDDALV
-72 ARVSALDSVA
+72 ARVSALDGVA

-136 DSTLAE
+136 DSALAE

-157 SEDRHDS
+157 SADRHDSS

-169 DGAESGADSTDSADS
+169 DGAESGADGTGS

-234 TGRPGTDTSDLH
+234 TGRPGTDTSTLH

-252 VHTVQSDA
+252 VNTVQSDA

-411 LTGTTAAPGRTGR
+411 LTGTTAAPGQTGR

-449 AHDLYLTVG
+449 VHNLYLAAG

-465 GVLAALPLLMTAV
+465 GVLAALPLLVTAV
-478 VGLIGRLGASGRYPV
+478 VGLIGRLGASGRYPF

-533 SSFQAVLAQSSP
+533 SSFQTVLAQSSP

-554 PQTDAAALTSTIR
+554 PQTDTAALTSTIR

-589 QAGRS
+589 QTGQS

-603 TAAVTPVVRSAKGL
+603 TAAVSPVVRSAKGL

-695 AVRKALRGRDLM
+695 AVRKALRGQDLM

>member
-61 PSQGPLDDALA
+61 PAQGPLDDALV
-72 ARVSALDSVA
+72 ARVSALDGVA

-108 AAQDVPALSAY
+108 AAQDVPTLSAY

-127 PAAAGEVAI
+127 PTAAGEVAI
-136 DSTLAE
+136 DATLAE

-157 SEDRHDS
+157 SADRHDS
-164 SAESA
+164 SS
-169 DGAESGADSTDSADS
+169 ADSTDSA
-184 TDGVVHSS
+184 DGVVHSS

-234 TGRPGTDTSDLH
+234 TGRPGTDTNTLH

-252 VHTVQSDA
+252 VNTVQSDA

-411 LTGTTAAPGRTGR
+411 LTGTTAAPGQTGR

-434 VVMVGGAAVTVMGTL
+434 VVMVGGAAVTVMGT
-449 AHDLYLTVG
+449 AVHNLYLAAG

-465 GVLAALPLLMTAV
+465 GVLAALPLLVTAV
-478 VGLIGRLGASGRYPV
+478 VGLIGRLGASGRYPL

-533 SSFQAVLAQSSP
+533 SSFQTVLAQSSP

-554 PQTDAAALTSTIR
+554 PQTDTAALTSTIR

-589 QAGRS
+589 QTGQS

-603 TAAVTPVVRSAKGL
+603 AAAVTPVVRSAKGL

-684 TGDGSSQAVET
+684 TGAGSSQAVET
-695 AVRKALRGRDLM
+695 AVRKA
-707 VDGSA
+707 
-712 AGRSAFS
+712 
-719 ATFNQIAAV
+719 
-728 TALVMGS
+728 
-735 ALVIALSGLANT
+735 
-747 TDVSVLERTREIG
+747 
-760 VLRATGTQRG
+760 
-770 EVRRLITIEATLLA
+770 
-784 GVGGALG
+784 
-791 VVTGTVLGAAC
+791 
-802 TVAALGDGGV
+802 
-812 SVAVPYLPLAGVLAV
+812 
-827 TLVVG
+827 
-832 VVASLRPAGRAA
+832 
-844 AVTPVTAL
+844 
-852 AAD
+852 

>member
-21 AALITLALVVSGSMR
+21 TALIALALVVSGSMR
-36 TQMQAGARLSVGGA
+36 TQMQADARLSVGGA

-72 ARVSALDSVA
+72 ARVSALDEVA
-82 SVRGTHWEVIEL
+82 SVRGTHWDVIEL
-94 DLPSQLKGAVGATL
+94 DLPSQLANAVGATL
-108 AAQDVPALSAY
+108 AAQDVPTLSAY
-119 TTLTAGRL
+119 TTLVSGRL
-127 PAAAGEVAI
+127 PTAAGEVAI
-136 DSTLAE
+136 DTTLAE
-142 QQGLGVGDTIRLRSR
+142 QQGLGVGDTIRLRNR
-157 SEDRHDS
+157 DRHGASTKGTDDTGSPS
-164 SAESA
+164 SA
-169 DGAESGADSTDSADS
+169 
-184 TDGVVHSS
+184 VHSS

-197 VISPGADTGLEGISK
+197 IISPGADTGLEDLSK
-212 VYATADQ
+212 VYATVDQ
-219 LAAMGVGTDYNRLYV
+219 LAAMGVRTDYDRLYV

-252 VHTVQSDA
+252 VHAVQSDA

-272 AVSFTGGGTVI
+272 AVSSTGGGTTI
-283 STVLNLLAPVCALV
+283 TMVLNLLAPVCALV

-326 RRQVRLAVLRTG
+326 RRQVRLAVLRTALLTG
-338 LVTGLIG
+338 LVG
-345 SAVGTAAGAAGAA
+345 STTGTAAGTAGAA
-358 VLIRSGA
+358 ALIHSGA
-365 VPHLSADSLTVS
+365 VPGLKADDLTVS
-377 PASLLAAV
+377 PTSLLAAV

-399 ARRATRV
+399 ASRATRV

-449 AHDLYLTVG
+449 AHNLYLTVG

-519 MVGSALAVGLFSLN
+519 MVGSALAVSLFSF
-533 SSFQAVLAQSSP
+533 SSSYQSILAQSSP

-554 PQTDAAALTSTIR
+554 PQTDTAALTSTIR

-578 PVMDLTQTVDG
+578 PLMDLTQTAD
-589 QAGRS
+589 GRS

-603 TAAVTPVVRSAKGL
+603 TKAVTPMVRSTKGL

-625 IVGEISDIPDG
+625 IVGQIYDVPDG
-636 SRVTLTG
+636 TRVTLTG

-649 LTARVREGWGEAV
+649 LTARVREGWGAAV

-674 ATNAIMWVRA
+674 ATDAIMWVR
-684 TGDGSSQAVET
+684 TTDEGSAQAQAVET
-695 AVRKALRGRDLM
+695 AVRQAVRGQDLM
-707 VDGSA
+707 VNGSA
-712 AGRSAFS
+712 AGRSTFS
-719 ATFNQIAAV
+719 ATLNQIVAV

-770 EVRRLITIEATLLA
+770 GIRRLITTEATLLA
-784 GVGGALG
+784 GVGGVLG
-791 VVTGTVLGAAC
+791 MVTGTALGAAC
-802 TVAALGDGGV
+802 TLAALGDGGV
-812 SVAVPYLPLAGVLAV
+812 SVAVPYLPLAGILAV
-827 TLVVG
+827 TL
-832 VVASLRPAGRAA
+832 
-844 AVTPVTAL
+844 
-852 AAD
+852 

>member
-72 ARVSALDSVA
+72 ARVSALDGVA
-82 SVRGTHWEVIEL
+82 SVRGTHWDVVEL
-94 DLPSQLKGAVGATL
+94 DLPSQLANAVGATL
-108 AAQDVPALSAY
+108 AAQDVPTLSAY
-119 TTLTAGRL
+119 TTLVSGRL
-127 PAAAGEVAI
+127 PTAAGEVAI
-136 DSTLAE
+136 DTTLAE
-142 QQGLGVGDTIRLRSR
+142 QQGLGVGDTIRLRNR
-157 SEDRHDS
+157 DRHGASTKGTDDTGSPS
-164 SAESA
+164 SA
-169 DGAESGADSTDSADS
+169 
-184 TDGVVHSS
+184 VHSS

-197 VISPGADTGLEGISK
+197 IISPGADTGLEDLSK
-212 VYATADQ
+212 VYATVDQ
-219 LAAMGVGTDYNRLYV
+219 LAAMGVRTDYDRLYV

-272 AVSFTGGGTVI
+272 AVSSVGGGTVI

-326 RRQVRLAVLRTG
+326 RRQVRLAVLRTALLTG
-338 LVTGLIG
+338 LVG
-345 SAVGTAAGAAGAA
+345 STTGTAAGTAGAA
-358 VLIRSGA
+358 ALIHSGA
-365 VPHLSADSLTVS
+365 VPGLKADDLTVS
-377 PASLLAAV
+377 PTSLLAAV

-399 ARRATRV
+399 ASRATRV

-411 LTGTTAAPGRTGR
+411 LTGTTAAPGQTGR

-449 AHDLYLTVG
+449 VHNLYLAAG

-465 GVLAALPLLMTAV
+465 GVLAALPLLVTAV
-478 VGLIGRLGASGRYPV
+478 VGLIGRLGASGRYPL

-519 MVGSALAVGLFSLN
+519 MVGSALAVSLFSFS
-533 SSFQAVLAQSSP
+533 SSFQSILAQSSP

-554 PQTDAAALTSTIR
+554 PQTDTAALTSTIR

-578 PVMDLTQTVDG
+578 PLMDLTQTAD
-589 QAGRS
+589 GRS

-603 TAAVTPVVRSAKGL
+603 TKAVTPMVRSTKGL

-625 IVGEISDIPDG
+625 IVGQIYDVPDG
-636 SRVTLTG
+636 TRVTLTG

-649 LTARVREGWGEAV
+649 LTARVREGWGAAV

-674 ATNAIMWVRA
+674 ATDAIMWVR
-684 TGDGSSQAVET
+684 TTDEGSAQAQAVET
-695 AVRKALRGRDLM
+695 AVRQAVRGQDLM
-707 VDGSA
+707 VNGSA
-712 AGRSAFS
+712 AGRSTFS
-719 ATFNQIAAV
+719 ATLNQIVAV

-770 EVRRLITIEATLLA
+770 GIRRLITTEATLLA
-784 GVGGALG
+784 GVGGVLG
-791 VVTGTVLGAAC
+791 MVTGTALGAAC
-802 TVAALGDGGV
+802 TLAALGDGGV
-812 SVAVPYLPLAGVLAV
+812 SVAVPYLPLAGILAV
-827 TLVVG
+827 TLAVG
-832 VVASLRPAGRAA
+832 VLASLRPAGRAA

-852 AAD
+852 ATD

>member
-61 PSQGPLDDALA
+61 PAQGPLDDALV
-72 ARVSALDSVA
+72 ARVSALDGVA

-108 AAQDVPALSAY
+108 AAQDVPTLSAY
-119 TTLTAGRL
+119 TTLVSGRL
-127 PAAAGEVAI
+127 PTAAGEVAI
-136 DSTLAE
+136 DATLAE

-157 SEDRHDS
+157 SADRHDS
-164 SAESA
+164 SS
-169 DGAESGADSTDSADS
+169 ADSTDSA
-184 TDGVVHSS
+184 DGVVHSS

-234 TGRPGTDTSDLH
+234 TGRPGTDTNTLH

-252 VHTVQSDA
+252 VNTVQSDA

-411 LTGTTAAPGRTGR
+411 LTGTTATPGRTGR

-449 AHDLYLTVG
+449 VHNLYLAAG

-465 GVLAALPLLMTAV
+465 GVLAALPLLVTAV
-478 VGLIGRLGASGRYPV
+478 VGLIGRLGASGRYPL

-533 SSFQAVLAQSSP
+533 SSFQTVLAQSSP

-554 PQTDAAALTSTIR
+554 PQTDTAALTSTIR

-589 QAGRS
+589 QTGRS

-695 AVRKALRGRDLM
+695 AVRKALRGQDLM

-712 AGRSAFS
+712 TGRSTFS

>member
-61 PSQGPLDDALA
+61 PAQGPLDDALV
-72 ARVSALDSVA
+72 ARVSALDGVA

-169 DGAESGADSTDSADS
+169 DGAESGADSTGS

-308 LVARQ
+308 LLARQ

-589 QAGRS
+589 QTGRS

-695 AVRKALRGRDLM
+695 AVRKALRGQDLM

>member
-61 PSQGPLDDALA
+61 PAQGPLDDALV
-72 ARVSALDSVA
+72 ARVSALDGVA

-108 AAQDVPALSAY
+108 AAQDVPTLSAY

-127 PAAAGEVAI
+127 PTAAGEVAI
-136 DSTLAE
+136 DATLAE

-157 SEDRHDS
+157 SADRHDS
-164 SAESA
+164 STESA
-169 DGAESGADSTDSADS
+169 DGAESGADSTGS

-411 LTGTTAAPGRTGR
+411 LTGTTAAPGQTGR
-424 AHRWAAVTGL
+424 THRWAAVTGL

-449 AHDLYLTVG
+449 VHNLYLAAG

-465 GVLAALPLLMTAV
+465 GVLAALPLLVTAV
-478 VGLIGRLGASGRYPV
+478 VGLIGRLGASGRYPL

-554 PQTDAAALTSTIR
+554 PQTDTTALTSTIR
-567 GIDGVQSTTVV
+567 GIDGVQSTTMV

-589 QAGRS
+589 QTGRS

-695 AVRKALRGRDLM
+695 AVREALRGQDLM

-827 TLVVG
+827 TLAVG

>member
-21 AALITLALVVSGSMR
+21 TALIALALVVSGSMR
-36 TQMQAGARLSVGGA
+36 TQMQADARLSVGGA

-72 ARVSALDSVA
+72 ARVSALDEVA
-82 SVRGTHWEVIEL
+82 SVRGTHWDVIEL
-94 DLPSQLKGAVGATL
+94 DLPSQLANAVGATL
-108 AAQDVPALSAY
+108 AAQDVPTLSAY
-119 TTLTAGRL
+119 TTLVSGRL
-127 PAAAGEVAI
+127 PTAAGEVAI
-136 DSTLAE
+136 DTTLAE

-157 SEDRHDS
+157 DRHGAGGTGGTDDAGSPS
-164 SAESA
+164 SA
-169 DGAESGADSTDSADS
+169 
-184 TDGVVHSS
+184 VHSS

-197 VISPGADTGLEGISK
+197 IISPGADTGLELEGISK
-212 VYATADQ
+212 VYATVDQ
-219 LAAMGVGTDYNRLYV
+219 LAAMGVRTDYDRLYV
-234 TGRPGTDTSDLH
+234 TGRPGTGTSDLH

-252 VHTVQSDA
+252 VHAVQSDA

-272 AVSFTGGGTVI
+272 AVSSTGGGTTI
-283 STVLNLLAPVCALV
+283 TMVLNLLAPVCALV

-326 RRQVRLAVLRTG
+326 RRQVRLAVLRTALLTG
-338 LVTGLIG
+338 LVG
-345 SAVGTAAGAAGAA
+345 STTGTAAGTAGAA
-358 VLIRSGA
+358 ALIHSGA
-365 VPHLSADSLTVS
+365 VPGLKADDLTVS
-377 PASLLAAV
+377 PTSLLAAV

-399 ARRATRV
+399 ASRATRV

-449 AHDLYLTVG
+449 AHNLYLTVG

-519 MVGSALAVGLFSLN
+519 MVGSALAVSLFSF
-533 SSFQAVLAQSSP
+533 SSSYQSILAQSSP

-554 PQTDAAALTSTIR
+554 PQTDTAALTSTIR

-578 PVMDLTQTVDG
+578 PLMDLTQTAD
-589 QAGRS
+589 GRS

-603 TAAVTPVVRSAKGL
+603 TKAVTPMVRSTKGL

-625 IVGEISDIPDG
+625 IVGQIYDVPDG
-636 SRVTLTG
+636 TRVTLTG

-649 LTARVREGWGEAV
+649 LTARVREGWGAAV

-674 ATNAIMWVRA
+674 ATDAIMWVR
-684 TGDGSSQAVET
+684 TTDEGSAQAQAVET
-695 AVRKALRGRDLM
+695 AVRQAVRGQDLM
-707 VDGSA
+707 VNGSA
-712 AGRSAFS
+712 AGRSTFS
-719 ATFNQIAAV
+719 ATLNQIVAV

-770 EVRRLITIEATLLA
+770 GIRRLITTEATLLA
-784 GVGGALG
+784 GVGGVLG
-791 VVTGTVLGAAC
+791 MVTGTALGAAC
-802 TVAALGDGGV
+802 TLAALGDGGV
-812 SVAVPYLPLAGVLAV
+812 SVAVPYLPLAGILAV
-827 TLVVG
+827 TLAVG
-832 VVASLRPAGRAA
+832 VLASLRPAGRAA

-852 AAD
+852 ATD

>member
-1 MPALLDTRRT
+1 MPALLDVRRT

-21 AALITLALVVSGSMR
+21 TALIALALVVSGSMR

-72 ARVSALDSVA
+72 ARVSALDGVA
-82 SVRGTHWEVIEL
+82 SVRGTHWDVVEL
-94 DLPSQLKGAVGATL
+94 DLPSQLANAMGATL
-108 AAQDVPALSAY
+108 AAQDVPTLSAY
-119 TTLTAGRL
+119 TTLVSGRL
-127 PAAAGEVAI
+127 PTATGEVAI
-136 DSTLAE
+136 DATLAE
-142 QQGLGVGDTIRLRSR
+142 QQGLSVGDTIRLRNR
-157 SEDRHDS
+157 PQDRHGASSTKGTDDTGSPS
-164 SAESA
+164 SA
-169 DGAESGADSTDSADS
+169 
-184 TDGVVHSS
+184 VHSS

-197 VISPGADTGLEGISK
+197 IISPGADTGLEGISK

-219 LAAMGVGTDYNRLYV
+219 LAAIGVRTDYNRLYV
-234 TGRPGTDTSDLH
+234 TGQPGTDTSDLH

-252 VHTVQSDA
+252 VHAVQSDA

-272 AVSFTGGGTVI
+272 AVSSTGGGTTI
-283 STVLNLLAPVCALV
+283 AMVLNLLAPVCALV

-326 RRQVRLAVLRTG
+326 RRQVRLAVLRTALLTG
-338 LVTGLIG
+338 LVG
-345 SAVGTAAGAAGAA
+345 SAVGTAAGTAGAA
-358 VLIRSGA
+358 ALIHSRA
-365 VPHLSADSLTVS
+365 VPTLKADSLTVS
-377 PASLLAAV
+377 PTSLLAAV

-399 ARRATRV
+399 ASRATRV

-519 MVGSALAVGLFSLN
+519 MVGSALAVSLFSF
-533 SSFQAVLAQSSP
+533 SSSYQSILAQSSP

-554 PQTDAAALTSTIR
+554 PQTDTAALTSTIR

-578 PVMDLTQTVDG
+578 PLMDLTQTVD
-589 QAGRS
+589 GRS

-603 TAAVTPVVRSAKGL
+603 TKAVTPVVRSAKGL

-625 IVGEISDIPDG
+625 IVGQIYDVPDG
-636 SRVTLTG
+636 TRVTLTG

-649 LTARVREGWGEAV
+649 LTARVREGWGAAV

-674 ATNAIMWVRA
+674 ATDAIMWVR
-684 TGDGSSQAVET
+684 TTDEGSAQAQAVET
-695 AVRKALRGRDLM
+695 AVRQAVRGQDLM
-707 VDGSA
+707 VNGSA
-712 AGRSAFS
+712 AGRSTFS
-719 ATFNQIAAV
+719 ATLNQIVAV

-770 EVRRLITIEATLLA
+770 GIRRLITTEATLLA
-784 GVGGALG
+784 GVGGVLG
-791 VVTGTVLGAAC
+791 MVTGTALGAAC
-802 TVAALGDGGV
+802 TLAALGDGGV
-812 SVAVPYLPLAGVLAV
+812 SVAVPYLPLAGILAV
-827 TLVVG
+827 TLAVG
-832 VVASLRPAGRAA
+832 VLASLRPAGRAA

>member
-1 MPALLDTRRT
+1 MPALLDVRRT

-21 AALITLALVVSGSMR
+21 TALIALALVVSGSMR

-72 ARVSALDSVA
+72 AKVSALDGVA

-94 DLPSQLKGAVGATL
+94 DLPSQLANAVGATL
-108 AAQDVPALSAY
+108 AAQDVPTLSAY
-119 TTLTAGRL
+119 TTLVSGRL
-127 PAAAGEVAI
+127 PTAAGEVAI
-136 DSTLAE
+136 DATLAE
-142 QQGLGVGDTIRLRSR
+142 QQGLGVGDTIRLRNR
-157 SEDRHDS
+157 DRHGANSTKGTDDAGSPS
-164 SAESA
+164 SA
-169 DGAESGADSTDSADS
+169 
-184 TDGVVHSS
+184 VHSS

-197 VISPGADTGLEGISK
+197 IISPGADTGLEDISK

-234 TGRPGTDTSDLH
+234 TGRPGTDTSTLH
-246 EEVARV
+246 EEVART
-252 VHTVQSDA
+252 VHAVQSDA

-272 AVSFTGGGTVI
+272 AVSSTGGGTTIVV
-283 STVLNLLAPVCALV
+283 VLNLLAPVCALV

-326 RRQVRLAVLRTG
+326 RRQVRLAVLRTALLTG
-338 LVTGLIG
+338 LVG
-345 SAVGTAAGAAGAA
+345 SATGTATGAAGAA
-358 VLIRSGA
+358 ALIRSGA
-365 VPHLSADSLTVS
+365 VPGLKADDLTVS
-377 PASLLAAV
+377 PTSLLAAV

-399 ARRATRV
+399 ASRATRV

-449 AHDLYLTVG
+449 AHNLYLTVG

-519 MVGSALAVGLFSLN
+519 MVGSALAVSLFSLN
-533 SSFQAVLAQSSP
+533 SSYQSILAQSSP

-554 PQTDAAALTSTIR
+554 PQTDTAALTSTIR

-578 PVMDLTQTVDG
+578 PLMDLTQTAD
-589 QAGRS
+589 GRS

-603 TAAVTPVVRSAKGL
+603 TKAVTPMVRSTKGL

-625 IVGEISDIPDG
+625 IVGQIYDVPDG
-636 SRVTLTG
+636 TRVTLTG

-649 LTARVREGWGEAV
+649 LTARVREGWGAAV

-674 ATNAIMWVRA
+674 ATDAIMWVR
-684 TGDGSSQAVET
+684 TTDEGSAQAQAVET
-695 AVRKALRGRDLM
+695 AVRQAVRGQDLM
-707 VDGSA
+707 VNGSA
-712 AGRSAFS
+712 AGRSTFS
-719 ATFNQIAAV
+719 ATLNQIVAV

-770 EVRRLITIEATLLA
+770 GIRRLITTEATLLA
-784 GVGGALG
+784 GVGGVLG
-791 VVTGTVLGAAC
+791 MVTGTALGAAC
-802 TVAALGDGGV
+802 TLAALGDGGV
-812 SVAVPYLPLAGVLAV
+812 SVAVPYLPLAGILAV
-827 TLVVG
+827 TLAVG
-832 VVASLRPAGRAA
+832 VLASLRPAGRAA

-852 AAD
+852 ATD

>member
-61 PSQGPLDDALA
+61 PAQGPLDDALV
-72 ARVSALDSVA
+72 ARVSALDGVA

-108 AAQDVPALSAY
+108 AAQDVPTLSAY

-127 PAAAGEVAI
+127 PTAAGEVAI
-136 DSTLAE
+136 DATLAE

-157 SEDRHDS
+157 SADRHDS
-164 SAESA
+164 SS
-169 DGAESGADSTDSADS
+169 ADSTDSADSTGS

-219 LAAMGVGTDYNRLYV
+219 LAAMGVGTDYDRLYV
-234 TGRPGTDTSDLH
+234 TGRPGTGTSALH

-252 VHTVQSDA
+252 VHAVQPDA

-272 AVSFTGGGTVI
+272 AVSSVGGGTMI
-283 STVLNLLAPVCALV
+283 TTVLNLLAPVCALV

-308 LVARQ
+308 LLARQ

-338 LVTGLIG
+338 LVTGLAG
-345 SAVGTAAGAAGAA
+345 SAVGTAAGAAGAVA
-358 VLIRSGA
+358 LARSGA
-365 VPHLSADSLTVS
+365 VPHLGADSLTVS

-385 AAGTL
+385 TAGTL
-390 VTLVSVLRP
+390 VTLVFVLRP
-399 ARRATRV
+399 A
-406 SPLIA
+406 S
-411 LTGTTAAPGRTGR
+411 
-424 AHRWAAVTGL
+424 
-434 VVMVGGAAVTVMGTL
+434 TVMGTV
-449 AHDLYLTVG
+449 AHNLYLTAG
-458 GGVLVAL
+458 GGLLVAL
-465 GVLAALPLLMTAV
+465 GVLAALPLLVTAV
-478 VGLIGRLGASGRYPV
+478 VGL
-493 LHLAARNL
+493 
-501 VRNPGRS
+501 
-508 TATAATLLIGV
+508 
-519 MVGSALAVGLFSLN
+519 LFSFS
-533 SSFQAVLAQSSP
+533 SSFQSILAQSSP

-554 PQTDAAALTSTIR
+554 PQTDTAALTSTIR
-567 GIDGVQSTTVV
+567 GIDGVQST
-578 PVMDLTQTVDG
+578 
-589 QAGRS
+589 A
-594 TQTQVIAVD
+594 
-603 TAAVTPVVRSAKGL
+603 VVRSTKGL

-625 IVGEISDIPDG
+625 IVGQVYDVPDG

-649 LTARVREGWGEAV
+649 LTARVREGWGAAV
-662 TTATAARLTGGQ
+662 TTATAAR
-674 ATNAIMWVRA
+674 
-684 TGDGSSQAVET
+684 
-695 AVRKALRGRDLM
+695 
-707 VDGSA
+707 
-712 AGRSAFS
+712 
-719 ATFNQIAAV
+719 
-728 TALVMGS
+728 
-735 ALVIALSGLANT
+735 
-747 TDVSVLERTREIG
+747 
-760 VLRATGTQRG
+760 
-770 EVRRLITIEATLLA
+770 LA

-791 VVTGTVLGAAC
+791 VVTGTALGAAG
-802 TVAALGDGGV
+802 TLAALVDGGV
-812 SVAVPYLPLAGVLAV
+812 SIFVPYLPLAGVLAI
-827 TLVVG
+827 TLAVG
-832 VVASLRPAGRAA
+832 VLASLRPARRAA

>member
-1 MPALLDTRRT
+1 MPALLDVRRT

-21 AALITLALVVSGSMR
+21 TALIALALVVSGSMR

-72 ARVSALDSVA
+72 ARVSTLDEVA
-82 SVRGTHWEVIEL
+82 SVRGTHWDVIEL
-94 DLPSQLKGAVGATL
+94 DLPSQLANAVGATL
-108 AAQDVPALSAY
+108 DAQDVPTLSAY
-119 TTLTAGRL
+119 TTLVSGRL
-127 PAAAGEVAI
+127 PTATGEVAI
-136 DSTLAE
+136 DTTLAE

-157 SEDRHDS
+157 DRHGAGGTGGTDDTGSPS
-164 SAESA
+164 SA
-169 DGAESGADSTDSADS
+169 
-184 TDGVVHSS
+184 VHSS

-212 VYATADQ
+212 VYATVDQ
-219 LAAMGVGTDYNRLYV
+219 LAAMGVRTDYDRLYV

-252 VHTVQSDA
+252 VHAVQSDA

-272 AVSFTGGGTVI
+272 AVSSTGGGATI
-283 STVLNLLAPVCALV
+283 AMVLNLLAPVCALV

-326 RRQVRLAVLRTG
+326 RRQVRLVVLRTALLTG
-338 LVTGLIG
+338 LVG
-345 SAVGTAAGAAGAA
+345 STTGTAAGTAGAA
-358 VLIRSGA
+358 ALIHSGA
-365 VPHLSADSLTVS
+365 VPTLNADSLTVS
-377 PASLLAAV
+377 PTSLLAAV

-399 ARRATRV
+399 ASRATRV

-519 MVGSALAVGLFSLN
+519 MVGSALAVSLFSF
-533 SSFQAVLAQSSP
+533 SSSYQSILAQSSP

-554 PQTDAAALTSTIR
+554 PQTDTAALTSTIR

-578 PVMDLTQTVDG
+578 PLMDLTQTAD
-589 QAGRS
+589 GRS

-603 TAAVTPVVRSAKGL
+603 TKAVTPVVRSAKGL

-625 IVGEISDIPDG
+625 IVGQIYDVPDG
-636 SRVTLTG
+636 TRVTLTG

-649 LTARVREGWGEAV
+649 LTARVREGWGAAV

-674 ATNAIMWVRA
+674 ATDAIMWVR
-684 TGDGSSQAVET
+684 TTDEGSAQAQAVET
-695 AVRKALRGRDLM
+695 AVRQAVRGQDLM
-707 VDGSA
+707 VNGSA
-712 AGRSAFS
+712 AGRSTFS
-719 ATFNQIAAV
+719 ATLNQIVAV

-770 EVRRLITIEATLLA
+770 GIRRLITTEATLLA
-784 GVGGALG
+784 GVGGVLG
-791 VVTGTVLGAAC
+791 MVTGTALGAAC
-802 TVAALGDGGV
+802 TLAALGDGGV
-812 SVAVPYLPLAGVLAV
+812 SVAVPYLPLAGILAV
-827 TLVVG
+827 TLAVG
-832 VVASLRPAGRAA
+832 VLASLRPAGRAA

-852 AAD
+852 ATD

>member
-1 MPALLDTRRT
+1 MPALLDVRRT

-21 AALITLALVVSGSMR
+21 TALIALALVVSGSMR

-72 ARVSALDSVA
+72 AKVSALDGVA

-94 DLPSQLKGAVGATL
+94 DLPSQLANAVGATL
-108 AAQDVPALSAY
+108 AAQDVPTLSAY
-119 TTLTAGRL
+119 TTLVSGRL
-127 PAAAGEVAI
+127 PTAAGEVAI
-136 DSTLAE
+136 DATLAE
-142 QQGLGVGDTIRLRSR
+142 QQGLGVGDTIRLRNR
-157 SEDRHDS
+157 DRHGANSTKGTDDAGSPS
-164 SAESA
+164 SA
-169 DGAESGADSTDSADS
+169 
-184 TDGVVHSS
+184 VHSS

-197 VISPGADTGLEGISK
+197 IISPGADTGLEDISK

-234 TGRPGTDTSDLH
+234 TGRPGTDTSTLH
-246 EEVARV
+246 EEVART
-252 VHTVQSDA
+252 VHAVQSDA

-272 AVSFTGGGTVI
+272 AVSSTGGGTTIVV
-283 STVLNLLAPVCALV
+283 VLNLLAPVCALV

-326 RRQVRLAVLRTG
+326 RRQVRLAVLRTALLTG
-338 LVTGLIG
+338 LVG
-345 SAVGTAAGAAGAA
+345 SATGTATGAAGAA
-358 VLIRSGA
+358 ALIRSGA
-365 VPHLSADSLTVS
+365 VPGLKADDLTVS
-377 PASLLAAV
+377 PTSLLAAV

-399 ARRATRV
+399 ASRATRV

-449 AHDLYLTVG
+449 AHDLYLTAG

-519 MVGSALAVGLFSLN
+519 MVGSALAVGLFSFS

-554 PQTDAAALTSTIR
+554 PQTDTAALTSTIR

-578 PVMDLTQTVDG
+578 PLMDLTQTAD
-589 QAGRS
+589 GRS

-603 TAAVTPVVRSAKGL
+603 TKAVTPVVRSAKGL

-625 IVGEISDIPDG
+625 IVGQIYDVPDG
-636 SRVTLTG
+636 TRVTLTG

-649 LTARVREGWGEAV
+649 LTARVREGWGAAV

-674 ATNAIMWVRA
+674 ATDAIMWVR
-684 TGDGSSQAVET
+684 TTDEGSAQAQAVET
-695 AVRKALRGRDLM
+695 AVRQAVRGQDLM
-707 VDGSA
+707 VNGSA
-712 AGRSAFS
+712 AGRSTFS
-719 ATFNQIAAV
+719 ATLNQIVAV

-760 VLRATGTQRG
+760 VLRATGTRRG
-770 EVRRLITIEATLLA
+770 GIRRLITTEATLLA
-784 GVGGALG
+784 GVGGVLG
-791 VVTGTVLGAAC
+791 MVTGTALGAAC
-802 TVAALGDGGV
+802 TLAALGDGGV
-812 SVAVPYLPLAGVLAV
+812 SVAVPYLPLAGILAV
-827 TLVVG
+827 TLAVG
-832 VVASLRPAGRAA
+832 VLASLRPAGRAA

>member
-1 MPALLDTRRT
+1 MPALLDVRRT

-21 AALITLALVVSGSMR
+21 TALIALALVVSGSMR

-72 ARVSALDSVA
+72 ARVSTLDEVA
-82 SVRGTHWEVIEL
+82 SVRGTHWDVIEL
-94 DLPSQLKGAVGATL
+94 DLPSQLANAVGATL
-108 AAQDVPALSAY
+108 AAQDVPTLSAY
-119 TTLTAGRL
+119 TTLVSGRL
-127 PAAAGEVAI
+127 PTATGEVAI
-136 DSTLAE
+136 DTTLAE

-157 SEDRHDS
+157 DRHGAGGTGGTDDTGSPS
-164 SAESA
+164 SA
-169 DGAESGADSTDSADS
+169 
-184 TDGVVHSS
+184 VHSS

-197 VISPGADTGLEGISK
+197 VISPGADTGLEDISK
-212 VYATADQ
+212 VYATVDQ
-219 LAAMGVGTDYNRLYV
+219 LAAMGVRTDYDRLYV

-252 VHTVQSDA
+252 VHAVQSDA

-272 AVSFTGGGTVI
+272 AVSSTGGGATI
-283 STVLNLLAPVCALV
+283 AMVLNLLAPVCALV

-326 RRQVRLAVLRTG
+326 RRQVRLAVLRTALLTG
-338 LVTGLIG
+338 LVG
-345 SAVGTAAGAAGAA
+345 SATGTATGAAGAA
-358 VLIRSGA
+358 ALIRSGA
-365 VPHLSADSLTVS
+365 VPGLKADDLTVS
-377 PASLLAAV
+377 PTSLLAAV

-399 ARRATRV
+399 ASRATRV

-449 AHDLYLTVG
+449 AHDLYLTAG

-519 MVGSALAVGLFSLN
+519 MVGSALAVGLFSFS

-554 PQTDAAALTSTIR
+554 PQTDTAALTSTIR

-578 PVMDLTQTVDG
+578 PLMDLTQTAD
-589 QAGRS
+589 GRS

-603 TAAVTPVVRSAKGL
+603 TKAVTPVVRSAKGL

-625 IVGEISDIPDG
+625 IVGQIYDVPDG
-636 SRVTLTG
+636 TRVTLTG

-649 LTARVREGWGEAV
+649 LTARVREGWGAAV

-674 ATNAIMWVRA
+674 ATDAIMWVR
-684 TGDGSSQAVET
+684 TTDEGSAQAQAVET
-695 AVRKALRGRDLM
+695 AVRQAVRGQDLM
-707 VDGSA
+707 VNGSA
-712 AGRSAFS
+712 AGRSTFS
-719 ATFNQIAAV
+719 ATLNQIVAV

-760 VLRATGTQRG
+760 VLRATGTRRG
-770 EVRRLITIEATLLA
+770 GIRRLITTEATLLA
-784 GVGGALG
+784 GVGGVLG
-791 VVTGTVLGAAC
+791 MVTGTALGAAC
-802 TVAALGDGGV
+802 TLAALGDGGV
-812 SVAVPYLPLAGVLAV
+812 SVAVPYLPLAGILAV
-827 TLVVG
+827 TLAVG
-832 VVASLRPAGRAA
+832 VLASLRPAGRAA